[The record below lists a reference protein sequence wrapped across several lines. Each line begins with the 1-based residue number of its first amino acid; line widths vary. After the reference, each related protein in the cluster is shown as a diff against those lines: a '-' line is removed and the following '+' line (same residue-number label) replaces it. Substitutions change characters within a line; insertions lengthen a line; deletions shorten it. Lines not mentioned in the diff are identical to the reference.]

1 VAVLLLQDG
10 RRLTIQ
16 SISAP
21 VAQGLEGGFVMLLP
35 AYTASDR
42 DAGLVRIGEAMQLG
56 CAGICFLGP
65 LAEEMH
71 DRADEIVEDAGHI
84 EISTVA
90 EGEPDQE
97 KETCWYFVHVMNG
110 SESRDLL
117 ALVLEHPTLAALL
130 ESTTRAARSGREK

>member
-1 VAVLLLQDG
+1 MIAFEG

-35 AYTASDR
+35 AYTAGDR
-42 DAGLVRIGEAMQLG
+42 DAGLARVGEAMQLG

-71 DRADEIVEDAGHI
+71 DTADEIVEDAGHI

-97 KETCWYFVHVMNG
+97 KQICWYFLHVMNG
-110 SESRDLL
+110 AESRDLL
-117 ALVLEHPTLAALL
+117 ALVLEHPALVELL
-130 ESTTRAARSGREK
+130 ESTARTGFSAGEK